1 MERLLGCSPACHW
14 AFLDL
19 WRLRLLD
26 EPRTGEDMPA
36 RFREAAALFAA
47 EGDAG
52 GEYLARASLA
62 YLARRLGDL
71 DEARLERGRAVTV
84 AVAASDPLLRARGE
98 IFAGKEA
105 FDASDLSG
113 ADRHLQQA
121 ARLLG
126 RRTSNPERCVYE
138 EELLNNLGNVS
149 AELGSFE
156 KAQERFS
163 ECLILAQACNDR
175 NAEAVARYGL
185 ARMAIEKVAELPGDP
200 APRAAAVDLAKQAA
214 EALER
219 TSDHDNALRARFALA
234 GLLRGNDARDQI
246 KRCLRD
252 AGGGLPNQ
260 GYCLNALAR
269 QLAESD
275 PERAWEAV
283 TRAVALARSNPWA
296 LALAQGAA
304 MRVAW
309 ARAPGRATGELLKDL
324 DAIEHLRS
332 AQDLSSQAGLFSTW
346 SDDYYWLAG
355 RLFEAWSKA
364 GDGRLI
370 EQAFLVTERLRART
384 LLDTLQKARAAPLSP
399 ERLRRRIE
407 QLDQALERIRSRQRD
422 PRVPQGE
429 RDNAGRDAA
438 ALEREKREL
447 ASVASGQ
454 GEPASAAAGAG
465 EAQFVTLREVQTG
478 LAKNEALLSFLVA
491 PWIDWR
497 GDFGGGA
504 WLLVATHD
512 RPPAA
517 YALREMGRGDLR
529 RKVRKFTEPLVPVEG
544 EPSRGEAERREADR
558 QEAAAAAEIYRQ
570 LLARALADLPPGID
584 HLIVVPDDE
593 LNLLPFAA
601 LRRAPGEPPLA
612 LRYRFSEA
620 PSGTLWRHWRRQ
632 SPLPAASPAL
642 ALADPP
648 APDAA
653 AEKSLGEAAGYLRAG
668 LPYAEREADSVQRW
682 VGGEKKVGGA
692 VSEDL
697 VRRSRPSLSSFGI
710 VHFATHTLI
719 DQEDPQSSG
728 VWLSPGADRSRG
740 DGLLRMNDIVGLRL
754 DGRVVVLSTCS
765 SARGRLLRGE
775 GVLSLARAFFQARSK
790 AVVGSLWPQWDDQA
804 AALFDSF
811 YRHLAEGRSL
821 ASALAAA
828 QRDRI
833 EAGAPTTA
841 WAGIVALGDGD
852 LVPLPGGRSW
862 FALHRLPLV
871 LAAAAVAG
879 LLLAL
884 LAAARY
890 RRSRRRGMASSPPR
904 EVRGPRSPNR

>member
-1 MERLLGCSPACHW
+1 MEWLQARFPRCHW

-19 WRLRLLD
+19 WRLRLPD
-26 EPRTGEDMPA
+26 DPRSGEDSQA
-36 RFREAAALFAA
+36 RFREAAALFTA
-47 EGDAG
+47 ERDAR
-52 GEYLARASLA
+52 GEVLARDTLV
-62 YLARRLGDL
+62 YLLTRLGHI
-71 DEARLERGRAVTV
+71 DEARLERGRAIAAAAT
-84 AVAASDPLLRARGE
+84 ASDPLVRARGE
-98 IFAGKEA
+98 ILAELDLFEAGR
-105 FDASDLSG
+105 DLND
-113 ADRHLQQA
+113 ADRHLRQA
-121 ARLLG
+121 AKFLG
-126 RRTSNPERCVYE
+126 QGTLDPERCALE
-138 EELLNNLGNVS
+138 EELLKGLGNVT
-149 AELGSFE
+149 AELGSSE
-156 KAQERFS
+156 KAEQYYSRSFN
-163 ECLILAQACNDR
+163 IARQCNDPD
-175 NAEAVARYGL
+175 AEARARYGL
-185 ARMAIEKVAELPGDP
+185 ARMAMEKVVELPGDD
-200 APRAAAVDLAKQAA
+200 AQRATAVDLTRQAA
-214 EALER
+214 EGTEKVGNHIDAV
-219 TSDHDNALRARFALA
+219 SARYCLA
-234 GLLRGNDARDQI
+234 GLLRGREARDQI
-246 KRCLRD
+246 DRCLREA
-252 AGGGLPNQ
+252 AGGLLQ

-275 PERAWEAV
+275 PESAGEAITKAV
-283 TRAVALARSNPWA
+283 TLAGDDPWA

-309 ARAPGRATGELLKDL
+309 ARAPGQAAGELLKKL

-332 AQDLSSQAGLFSTW
+332 SQDLSSQPGLFSTW

-364 GDGRLI
+364 GDRLLL

-384 LLDTLQKARAAPLSP
+384 LLDTLQRARAARLSP
-399 ERLRRRIE
+399 ERARRRTE
-407 QLDQALERIRSRQRD
+407 KLDEALGRIRSRQRD
-422 PRVPQGE
+422 PRVPQSE
-429 RDNAGRDAA
+429 RDNARRDAA

-447 ASVASGQ
+447 ASVASAQ

-558 QEAAAAAEIYRQ
+558 QEGEAAAEIYRQ
-570 LLARALADLPPGID
+570 LLARAVADLPPGID

-612 LRYRFSEA
+612 LRYGFSEA
-620 PSGTLWRHWRRQ
+620 PSATLWRHWRRQ

-653 AEKSLGEAAGYLRAG
+653 AEKNLGEAASYFRAG

-697 VRRSRPSLSSFGI
+697 VKRSRPSLSSFGI

-765 SARGRLLRGE
+765 SARGKLLRGE

-841 WAGIVALGDGD
+841 WAGIVVLGDGD

-862 FALHRLPLV
+862 FALHRLPLA
-871 LAAAAVAG
+871 LAAAAAAG
-879 LLLAL
+879 LLLGAL
-884 LAAARY
+884 ATARY
-890 RRSRRRGMASSPPR
+890 HRSRRRERASSP
-904 EVRGPRSPNR
+904 RS